1 MIFTWQKKLELL
13 LSKPLPKIRFFE
25 SAIQF
30 LVPCRTLVQLYVYV
44 VLSGTLCSRK
54 VKNITYYREEQWSFD
69 LTINL
74 VRAMIKSI
82 QSLM

>member
-1 MIFTWQKKLELL
+1 
-13 LSKPLPKIRFFE
+13 
-25 SAIQF
+25 
-30 LVPCRTLVQLYVYV
+30 VPCRTLVQLYVYV
-44 VLSGTLCSRK
+44 VLSGTSCSRK